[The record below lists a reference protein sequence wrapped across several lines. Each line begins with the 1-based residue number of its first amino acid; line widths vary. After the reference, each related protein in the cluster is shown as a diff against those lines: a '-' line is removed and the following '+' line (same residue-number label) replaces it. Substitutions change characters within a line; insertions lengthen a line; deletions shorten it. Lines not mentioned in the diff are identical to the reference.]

1 MANSAFSKIVK
12 SLWVLLAFIPVIN
25 GLGFAYIGAKEFNG
39 NWIKEG
45 LVYEI
50 PWFLLFLFSY
60 NESIGTFFAGIGLLF
75 MLICIIRTFMVYFQN
90 RDVLI
95 YDDPESKVEMNKSFS
110 SYWVIFSL
118 IMLLNGVG
126 LIIIGYRR
134 NVKQWIMEGLFFEFL
149 WIFWLF
155 CISPFFSDT
164 VSEFFIGVAFIGL
177 ILSIVRTF
185 MIYFEEEKMDDENYS
200 TLKNILDAPIDSSQ
214 KTDEKINSNIIPQF
228 RAYEN
233 EINELKGTFDQKEE
247 NITGLIEKR
256 FEKEEL
262 SYDRF
267 MDVINNCHKLFYHQA
282 DSALSIINLAPEY
295 SLRLDESVK
304 GKIYILKSIIEE
316 MNNLIEEFILLEGSD
331 EESEED
337 LKELF
342 VNMDNLIGSVKDYK

>member
-45 LVYEI
+45 LIYEI

-60 NESIGTFFAGIGLLF
+60 NEGIGTFLAGIGLFF

-126 LIIIGYRR
+126 LIIIGYKR
-134 NVKQWIMEGLFFEFL
+134 NVRQWILEGLFLEFL
-149 WIFWLF
+149 WIFWMF
-155 CISPFFSDT
+155 CIFPFFNEN
-164 VSEFFIGVAFIGL
+164 VSHFFIGVAMIGL

-185 MIYFEEEKMDDENYS
+185 MIYFEEEKMDGETYS
-200 TLKNILDAPIDSSQ
+200 TLNRILDTPRDTASKADGNV
-214 KTDEKINSNIIPQF
+214 NSEIIPQF
-228 RAYEN
+228 RPYEKQ
-233 EINELKGTFDQKEE
+233 IGELRDTFSQKDE
-247 NITGLIEKR
+247 NITSLIDKR
-256 FEKEEL
+256 FNEEEL
-262 SYDRF
+262 TYDRF
-267 MDVINNCHKLFYHQA
+267 MDVLRSCRKLFNHQA
-282 DSALSIINLAPEY
+282 DSAMSIINLAPEY
-295 SLRLDESVK
+295 SVRLDESVK
-304 GKIYILKSIIEE
+304 GKIYILESIIEE
-316 MNNLIEEFILLEGSD
+316 MNDLIEEFILLEGSD
-331 EESEED
+331 EKSEED

-342 VNMDNLIGSVKDYK
+342 SNMDNLINSVKDYK